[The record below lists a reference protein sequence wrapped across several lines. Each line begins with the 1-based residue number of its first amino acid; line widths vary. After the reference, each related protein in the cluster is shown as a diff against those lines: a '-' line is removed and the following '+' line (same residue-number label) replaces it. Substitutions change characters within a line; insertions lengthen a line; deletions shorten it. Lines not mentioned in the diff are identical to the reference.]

1 MERQR
6 KRGRERARTEGMNC
20 GDSGERFGGKGGER
34 IKMGDAALLCS
45 APAPAPSESTQFDG
59 TQFLLSLNIREEHI
73 THNCTLICC
82 CSSGTAAA
90 GTASPQI
97 INLYVYVGICYPPS
111 TTAGESERE
120 ESLLRFHSLNFHYP
134 SIFANNFPHTLFA
147 LRID

>member
-1 MERQR
+1 MRESAH
-6 KRGRERARTEGMNC
+6 GRDELWG
-20 GDSGERFGGKGGER
+20 FGGKGGER
-34 IKMGDAALLCS
+34 IKMGDAALLCY

-90 GTASPQI
+90 AGAASPQI